1 MKWLL
6 AAGLLFFI
14 QSGFGGFNRIART
27 NALKEEAREAYLQK
41 DFQQAASLYKTLIDS
56 FNVQE
61 ETVRLNY
68 ANSLALSGKMKE
80 ADPAYRELAA
90 NASNK
95 NIRSAAYQQLGIEA
109 TRSQNL
115 ADAATYFKEALKNN
129 PENNAARYNYELA
142 KKKLARQ
149 QEEEQQEQKQDE
161 QIEPSEWAKELKKQA
176 EQLVNR
182 YRYQEAYNL
191 MQEGLKQDPS
201 VAAFNNFTERIRT
214 IIQIEQL

>member
-27 NALKEEAREAYLQK
+27 NALKEEAREAYLQE

-90 NASNK
+90 NAGNK

-149 QEEEQQEQKQDE
+149 KEEEQQEQKQDE

-214 IIQIEQL
+214 IIQIKQL